1 MLFWLQLLHPSRCYI
16 KRFKRSF
23 RRENR
28 KKNPTEELVQMAEF
42 VLKNNFDFNGQ
53 IKQKIS
59 GAAIGTKCAPT
70 YACIYRGIRWKE
82 NFWRKKNINVSHGFD
97 ISIVFSL
104 FELLVM
110 INLKHSWK
118 ILIISILI

>member
-1 MLFWLQLLHPSRCYI
+1 
-16 KRFKRSF
+16 
-23 RRENR
+23 
-28 KKNPTEELVQMAEF
+28 MAEF

-104 FELLVM
+104 FELLVR